1 MIKIIYRKG
10 LIPKRR
16 YILINLLFRRQGNY
30 ILFLAIS
37 FLMAGIFYPYPSIAM
52 WIGFA
57 LAAYSAVA
65 NDSIQTIG
73 TFISSN
79 TNKQWWLL
87 WLYIAAIFLMTVL
100 YSWYRFD
107 GDVTYQRLATKGF
120 FEAPN
125 SFHFLQI
132 SAPIFLLII
141 TRLKMPVS
149 TTFLLLSSFGLNENA
164 ISSMMR
170 KSITGYLIAFFAALA
185 FWLLLDKFMKKWFR
199 GKPGQHWVVFQWIT
213 SGFLW
218 SLWIMQDAANIAV
231 FLPRKLGV
239 IEFIIFSL
247 TIIVGLGIILY
258 LKGDKIQEIVE
269 EKSEVKDVRPATMID
284 MVYTFILIYFTWIN
298 TVPMSTTWVFI
309 GLLGGRELGMKIR
322 RHKPLRDT
330 WRLIGKDILYALAG
344 LIISIIIAIAANET
358 LRAQLLGFLSR

>member
-16 YILINLLFRRQGNY
+16 FILINLLFRKQRNY
-30 ILFLAIS
+30 ILFLVVS
-37 FLMAGIFYPYPSIAM
+37 FVLAGIFYPYPSIAM

-79 TNKQWWLL
+79 ANRQWWLL
-87 WLYIAAIFLMTVL
+87 WMYISIIFLLTVL

-107 GDVTYQRLATKGF
+107 GDVTYQRLANKGF
-120 FEAPN
+120 FEAPS

-141 TRLKMPVS
+141 TRFKMPVS
-149 TTFLLLSSFGLNENA
+149 TTFLLLSSFGLSENA
-164 ISSMMR
+164 ISSMLQ
-170 KSITGYLIAFFAALA
+170 KSIFGYLIAFLVA
-185 FWLLLDKFMKKWFR
+185 FSVWILLDQVMKRWFR
-199 GKPGQHWVVFQWIT
+199 GHPGQHWVVFQWIT

-218 SLWIMQDAANIAV
+218 ALWIMQDAANIAV
-231 FLPRKLGV
+231 FLPRRLSLP
-239 IEFIIFSL
+239 EFLIFSL
-247 TIIVGLGIILY
+247 TIMIGLGIILY
-258 LKGDKIQEIVE
+258 LKGDRIQEIVE
-269 EKSEVKDVRPATMID
+269 EKSEVKDVRPATIID
-284 MVYTFILIYFTWIN
+284 LVYAIILIYFTWIN

-322 RHKPLRDT
+322 RHKPLKDT
-330 WRLIGKDILYALAG
+330 WRLIGKDILYALTG
-344 LIISIIIAIAANET
+344 LIVSIIIAIAANKT
-358 LRAQLLGFLSR
+358 LREQLLDLF